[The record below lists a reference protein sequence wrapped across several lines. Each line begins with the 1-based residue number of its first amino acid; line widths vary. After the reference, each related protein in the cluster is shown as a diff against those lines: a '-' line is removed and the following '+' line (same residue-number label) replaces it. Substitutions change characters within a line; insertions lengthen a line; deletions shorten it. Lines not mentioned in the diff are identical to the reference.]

1 MQITSDV
8 VVAVALATNAVVAA
22 VAQATNAVVV
32 AVAQAK
38 SEGMLNRTMK
48 IGM

>member
-1 MQITSDV
+1 MQITSGV